1 MSGANSWKGTGK
13 ILVNSLMLVI
23 IFVVAINSAI
33 MATGPMGDPEPAPP
47 VGTPWGEED
56 PPTDPE
62 NGGSEESPSSVLCHP
77 RSVS

>member
-13 ILVNSLMLVI
+13 ILVNGLMLVL
-23 IFVVAINSAI
+23 IFVLAINSAI

-56 PPTDPE
+56 PPTSPE
-62 NGGSEESPSSVLCHP
+62 DEGPEQSASSVVLHP
-77 RSVS
+77 LLVS

>member
-13 ILVNSLMLVI
+13 ILVNSLMLALV
-23 IFVVAINSAI
+23 FMAAIHSAI

-56 PPTDPE
+56 PPTSPE
-62 NGGSEESPSSVLCHP
+62 DEGPEQSASSVMCHQGL
-77 RSVS
+77 VF